1 MEATLNTT
9 EIERYPAYKDSG
21 IEWLREIPEHWNIR
35 KIKFVSNVF
44 NGDSLNDNYKKKFES
59 INLNDLAYISSKD
72 IDVNTAEINYENG
85 LRIPLEEKKY
95 KIAPKD
101 TSLVC
106 IEGGSAGRKIAFVNQ
121 KVCFVNKLAC
131 FNPYFRFHS
140 KFIYYS
146 LRGSQFQIQ
155 FKLAMSGLIGGVA
168 ISSIN
173 NFSLLLPPLPEQT
186 AIANFLDRKTAQVD
200 TAIRIKERQ
209 IELLK
214 ERRQILIHKA
224 VTRGLHWDS
233 SDDRMTGLE
242 NPIIQSSQKS
252 QFRHSGVDW
261 IGEIPAHWEVKRA
274 KYLFDEIDERSK
286 TGDEELLSVS
296 HLTGVTPRSEKNVS
310 MFLAEDYSG
319 SKLCRSG
326 DLIYNIMWAWMGA
339 LGVSERV
346 GIISPSYAVYR
357 QKAPNTFNTWFLEQ
371 LLKDVNYVAHYN
383 QVSTGLHSSRLR
395 FYSNMFFEMSIGYPP
410 KEEQDR
416 ITDFLIK
423 SANKIDKGISLK
435 QKEIEKLKEYKGTL
449 INSAVTGKIK
459 VS

>member
-21 IEWLREIPEHWNIR
+21 VEWLGEVPEHWEAKRTKFIISYQKGKNPKEIKLEETEYIYLAMDYLRTHQQKIQYVENI
-35 KIKFVSNVF
+35 KDLVLVEDNDILLLWDGSNAGEFVK
-44 NGDSLNDNYKKKFES
+44 GKKGVLSSTMANIS
-59 INLNDLAYISSKD
+59 INGARKD
-72 IDVNTAEINYENG
+72 FSWYFLKIIEVQ
-85 LRIPLEEKKY
+85 LRKSTIGMGIPH
-95 KIAPKD
+95 
-101 TSLVC
+101 V
-106 IEGGSAGRKIAFVNQ
+106 
-121 KVCFVNKLAC
+121 
-131 FNPYFRFHS
+131 
-140 KFIYYS
+140 
-146 LRGSQFQIQ
+146 
-155 FKLAMSGLIGGVA
+155 SGDELK
-168 ISSIN
+168 N
-173 NFSLLLPPLPEQT
+173 LLFLLPPLPEQT